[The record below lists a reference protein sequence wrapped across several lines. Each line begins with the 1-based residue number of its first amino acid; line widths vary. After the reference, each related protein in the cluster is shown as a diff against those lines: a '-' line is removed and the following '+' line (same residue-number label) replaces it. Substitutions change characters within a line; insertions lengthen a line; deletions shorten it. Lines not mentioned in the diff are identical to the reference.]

1 MNLSKNSNVARLYRW
16 FYATRTMPNSLC
28 PYFWKLVLMWI
39 LIIPYTILALPYIFT
54 MGKLDPI
61 GNSFGEKPG
70 SGIVLWL
77 MIYLFSVMVF
87 SLSLF
92 WYSFPEGTYF
102 SSMQILGIL
111 LWMLGLAVLLY
122 NGIIWAI
129 EKYKRSKIKYDEDGY
144 RIWEH
149 AEEKPSIIIEF
160 IKAKYNKYCPK
171 INWNE

>member
-1 MNLSKNSNVARLYRW
+1 
-16 FYATRTMPNSLC
+16 MPNSLC

-39 LIIPYTILALPYIFT
+39 LILPYTILTLPYIFT
-54 MGKLDPI
+54 FGRQDPI
-61 GNSFGEKPG
+61 GSHFAEKPG
-70 SGIVLWL
+70 SGLVLWFI
-77 MIYLFSVMVF
+77 IYFFGVMLF
-87 SLSLF
+87 SLSVF

-111 LWMLGLAVLLY
+111 LWIIALVVLLY

-144 RIWEH
+144 RIWEPTPK
-149 AEEKPSIIIEF
+149 KPSILTEF

-171 INWNE
+171 INWDE